1 MTGKSKM
8 YPGWRAPFSA
18 VVGVGWL
25 IFIILW
31 LAFFASDYSVYQ
43 NIAIFLAS
51 ILVTFLLLGG
61 VWAIWSLRM
70 IPKEGWEMMRIVGF
84 KWRIGVSITLPFAA
98 IIFLILWF
106 YSYAGGYTWY
116 QNIAILLVVILVMGA
131 ILGLIWARWGM
142 KHKYDF
148 EKFEDIGKEIEK
160 HFEEKDE

>member
-84 KWRIGVSITLPFAA
+84 KWRIGVSITLPFSKAWGIA
-98 IIFLILWF
+98 LRTEGTDVLQVIVQDNLTVAGIEGI
-106 YSYAGGYTWY
+106 YAT
-116 QNIAILLVVILVMGA
+116 LVGHLTQG
-131 ILGLIWARWGM
+131 
-142 KHKYDF
+142 
-148 EKFEDIGKEIEK
+148 EN
-160 HFEEKDE
+160 